1 MELAAAAGLKQTISE
16 IQKGKILPV
25 YVVLGDENYVMKEAA
40 QGMIAALLPGKEK
53 DLNLE
58 VVEGAEED
66 WDRIIPALQTY
77 PWFGQRRVIVVKD
90 TKVFFSKFLLE
101 DVIAKSRIKYETG
114 NLAEAVKLY
123 RFVLGHQGYKKILD
137 IADEAFPQ
145 LPGYQPHSKTE
156 VWLKAVI
163 EECRRKGLDPIPYED
178 NSEKLL
184 KALGRDGKGI
194 PEKNTLIL
202 VTDHVD
208 RRKSLYKVINEIGAV
223 IDFSVSRTKRDA
235 AEVESDEKRIL
246 FEQAEGLLKSARKTI
261 SKEAFE
267 LLVNKTGFHVGVF
280 RSELEKIVVFLKDNP
295 RIEPADVDAMVGR
308 TKEDSIFDLQRAVG
322 RRDLKKALF
331 YLREL
336 LAQKEIPLV
345 LLQGV
350 ATEIRYL
357 AVAKEYLAAELKTK
371 WNPRMSAE
379 AFKKTVYFPI
389 ILKKKKE
396 MPDKSRTNIFRL
408 PLNVLFEL
416 FRNSGKYAPE
426 ELQEALKLLAEADL
440 KMKSLRTPP
449 ETILEETLFTLLL
462 PPFDKVGDV
471 DEKDNFSKP

>member
-1 MELAAAAGLKQTISE
+1 MELAAEAGLKQTIAE

-40 QGMIAALLPGKEK
+40 QRLIEALLPGKDK

-58 VVEGAEED
+58 VVEGAGED

-90 TKVFFSKFLLE
+90 TRVFFSKFMLE
-101 DVIAKSRIKYETG
+101 EVIARSRMKYESG

-123 RFVLGHQGYKKILD
+123 RFVLGHQGYKKIMD

-145 LPGYQPHSKTE
+145 LPGYQTHSKVE
-156 VWLKAVI
+156 AWLKAVLN
-163 EECRRKGLDPIPYED
+163 ECRRKGLDPIPYED
-178 NSEKLL
+178 NSDKLL
-184 KALGRDGKGI
+184 AALGRDGKGL
-194 PEKNTLIL
+194 PERNTLIL
-202 VTDHVD
+202 ITDHVD
-208 RRKSLYKVINEIGAV
+208 RRKSLYKVITEIGGI
-223 IDFSVSRTKRDA
+223 IDFSVARTRRDP
-235 AEVESDEKRIL
+235 AEIETNERRIL
-246 FEQAEGLLKSARKTI
+246 FEQGERLLRSVQKTI
-261 SKEAFE
+261 SRDAFD
-267 LLVNKTGFHVGVF
+267 LLVNKTGFQVGVF
-280 RSELEKIVVFLKDNP
+280 LSELEKMIVFLRDKQ
-295 RIEPADVDAMVGR
+295 RIEAAEVEEIVGR

-322 RRDLKKALF
+322 RREVKKALF

-345 LLQGV
+345 LLQGL

-357 AVAKEYLAAELKTK
+357 AVAKEFLEAELKTK
-371 WNPRMSAE
+371 WNPRMSEE

-396 MPDKSRTNIFRL
+396 ISEKSRINIFKL

-416 FRNSGKYAPE
+416 FQNAGKYSPE
-426 ELQEALKLLAEADL
+426 ELQEDLKLLARADL
-440 KMKSLRTPP
+440 KMKTLRTPP
-449 ETILEETLFTLLL
+449 ETILEETLLTLLL
-462 PPFDKVGDV
+462 PASAQNRGR
-471 DEKDNFSKP
+471 

>member
-1 MELAAAAGLKQTISE
+1 MELAAEAGLKQTIAE

-40 QGMIAALLPGKEK
+40 QRLIEALLPGKDK

-58 VVEGAEED
+58 VVEGAGED

-90 TKVFFSKFLLE
+90 TRVFFSQFMLE
-101 DVIAKSRIKYETG
+101 EVIARSRMKYESG

-123 RFVLGHQGYKKILD
+123 RFVLGHQGYKKIMD

-145 LPGYQPHSKTE
+145 LPGYQTHSKVE
-156 VWLKAVI
+156 AWLKAVLN
-163 EECRRKGLDPIPYED
+163 ECRRKGLDPIPYED
-178 NSEKLL
+178 NSDKLL
-184 KALGRDGKGI
+184 AALGRDGKGL
-194 PEKNTLIL
+194 PERNTLIL
-202 VTDHVD
+202 ITDHVD
-208 RRKSLYKVINEIGAV
+208 RRKSLYKVITEIGGI
-223 IDFSVSRTKRDA
+223 IDFSVARTRRDP
-235 AEVESDEKRIL
+235 AEIETNERRIL
-246 FEQAEGLLKSARKTI
+246 FEQGERLLRSVQKTI
-261 SKEAFE
+261 SREAFD
-267 LLVNKTGFHVGVF
+267 LLVNKTGFQVGVF
-280 RSELEKIVVFLKDNP
+280 LSELEKMIVFLRDKQ
-295 RIEPADVDAMVGR
+295 RIEAAEVEEIVGR

-322 RRDLKKALF
+322 RREVKKALF

-345 LLQGV
+345 LLQGL

-357 AVAKEYLAAELKTK
+357 AVAKEFLEAELKTK
-371 WNPRMSAE
+371 WNPRMSEE

-396 MPDKSRTNIFRL
+396 ISEKSRINIFKL

-416 FRNSGKYAPE
+416 FQNAGKYSPE
-426 ELQEALKLLAEADL
+426 ELQEDLKLLARADL
-440 KMKSLRTPP
+440 KMKTLRTPP
-449 ETILEETLFTLLL
+449 ETILEETLLTLLL
-462 PPFDKVGDV
+462 PASAQNRGR
-471 DEKDNFSKP
+471 

>member
-1 MELAAAAGLKQTISE
+1 MELAAEAGLKQTIAE

-40 QGMIAALLPGKEK
+40 QRLIEALLPGKDK

-58 VVEGAEED
+58 VVEGAGED

-90 TKVFFSKFLLE
+90 TRVFFSQFMLE
-101 DVIAKSRIKYETG
+101 EVIARSRMKYESG

-123 RFVLGHQGYKKILD
+123 RFVLGHQGYKKIMD

-145 LPGYQPHSKTE
+145 LPGYQTHSKVE
-156 VWLKAVI
+156 AWLKAVLN
-163 EECRRKGLDPIPYED
+163 ECRRKGLDPIPYED
-178 NSEKLL
+178 NSDKLL
-184 KALGRDGKGI
+184 AALGRDGKGL
-194 PEKNTLIL
+194 PERNTLIL
-202 VTDHVD
+202 ITDHVD
-208 RRKSLYKVINEIGAV
+208 RRKSLYKVITEIGGI
-223 IDFSVSRTKRDA
+223 IDFSVARTRRDP
-235 AEVESDEKRIL
+235 AEIETNERRIL
-246 FEQAEGLLKSARKTI
+246 FEQGERLLRSVQKTI
-261 SKEAFE
+261 SRDAFD
-267 LLVNKTGFHVGVF
+267 LLVNKTGFQVGVF
-280 RSELEKIVVFLKDNP
+280 LSELEKMIVFLRDKQ
-295 RIEPADVDAMVGR
+295 RIEAAEVEEIVGR

-322 RRDLKKALF
+322 RREVKKALF

-345 LLQGV
+345 LLQGL

-357 AVAKEYLAAELKTK
+357 AVAKEFLEAELKTK
-371 WNPRMSAE
+371 WNPRMSEE

-396 MPDKSRTNIFRL
+396 ISEKSRINIFKL

-416 FRNSGKYAPE
+416 FQNAGKYSPE
-426 ELQEALKLLAEADL
+426 ELQEDLKLLARADL
-440 KMKSLRTPP
+440 KMKTLRTPP
-449 ETILEETLFTLLL
+449 ETILEETLLTLLL
-462 PPFDKVGDV
+462 PASAQNRGR
-471 DEKDNFSKP
+471 